1 MPEGRLRRY
10 TNPTGFPLTARDQLR
25 YDMFL
30 ANLAHHHR
38 LSVALKNDVGQL
50 KRLKPYFDY
59 SINEQ
64 CMQYHECAG
73 LARWTASGK
82 AVYEVEYRTTAF
94 NCKRSN
100 VWNFNAIYKH
110 TSLYARPWTP
120 CR

>member
-1 MPEGRLRRY
+1 MP
-10 TNPTGFPLTARDQLR
+10 
-25 YDMFL
+25 
-30 ANLAHHHR
+30 
-38 LSVALKNDVGQL
+38 
-50 KRLKPYFDY
+50 
-59 SINEQ
+59 
-64 CMQYHECAG
+64 G

-120 CR
+120 CRCGR

>member
-1 MPEGRLRRY
+1 M
-10 TNPTGFPLTARDQLR
+10 TAKLW
-25 YDMFL
+25 
-30 ANLAHHHR
+30 
-38 LSVALKNDVGQL
+38 VALKNDFGQL

-64 CMQYHECAG
+64 CMQHHECAG

-100 VWNFNAIYKH
+100 AWNFNAIYKH
-110 TSLYARPWTP
+110 TSLHGRPWTP